1 VVTAN
6 RAAGALELYDAGADF
21 VFVSRLHSAAEMAS
35 ILEQGLAGGFAAM
48 RAEALAQLRVRDE
61 VLK

>member
-1 VVTAN
+1 
-6 RAAGALELYDAGADF
+6 
-21 VFVSRLHSAAEMAS
+21 MAS